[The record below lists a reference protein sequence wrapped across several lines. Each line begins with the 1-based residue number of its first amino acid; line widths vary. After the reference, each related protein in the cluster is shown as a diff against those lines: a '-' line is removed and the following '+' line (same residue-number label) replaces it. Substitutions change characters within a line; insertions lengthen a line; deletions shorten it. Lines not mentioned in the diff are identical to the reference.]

1 MKTAKLTHLTDFEC
15 HQQPPGDACGF
26 YVCHNMAFIME
37 ESTKKKPQDIKI
49 PKRALIKHEL
59 NQVTQ
64 EVAFC
69 LMLDT
74 IPENSELTQ
83 SPRILSCIVQ

>member
-1 MKTAKLTHLTDFEC
+1 
-15 HQQPPGDACGF
+15 
-26 YVCHNMAFIME
+26 MALIME

-49 PKRALIKHEL
+49 PKRVLTDHEL

-64 EVAFC
+64 EVGFC

-74 IPENSELTQ
+74 LPTNSEFYC
-83 SPRILSCIVQ
+83 PVN